1 MDKKRFRS
9 LGAVVIV
16 GMMALIGW
24 SIATENHLIVIP
36 VFIGGV
42 ILLRLLRRQVRDIVE
57 DERSYRIGEKASRFT
72 IQVFALLAAIAGI
85 ILVALSGSNCSYTK
99 EIGLT
104 LAFSAC
110 ALLILYMISYS
121 YYNRKS

>member
-1 MDKKRFRS
+1 MDIKRFRL
-9 LGAVVIV
+9 LGIVVIV
-16 GMMALIGW
+16 DMMALVGW

-72 IQVFALLAAIAGI
+72 IQVFALLTAIAGI
-85 ILVALSGSNCSYTK
+85 ILVALSGSHCSYTK

-110 ALLILYMISYS
+110 VLLILYMISYS

>member
-1 MDKKRFRS
+1 MDIKRFRL
-9 LGAVVIV
+9 LGIVVIV
-16 GMMALIGW
+16 DMMALIGW

-72 IQVFALLAAIAGI
+72 IQVFALLTAIAGI
-85 ILVALSGSNCSYTK
+85 ILVALSGSHCSYTK

-110 ALLILYMISYS
+110 VLLILYMISYS